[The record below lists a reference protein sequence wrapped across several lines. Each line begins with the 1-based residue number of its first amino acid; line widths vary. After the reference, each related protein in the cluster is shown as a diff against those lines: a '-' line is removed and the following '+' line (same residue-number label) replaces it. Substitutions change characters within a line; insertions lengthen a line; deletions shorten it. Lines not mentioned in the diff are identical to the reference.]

1 MAEETRSD
9 ELKAQNYAAM
19 LDSVNV
25 IGSVI
30 DDDTEFGNDLDTE
43 GKKARVARSLGY
55 IEHMVALDDWGS
67 EDMTA
72 VNAQIKA
79 AKTFIG

>member
-1 MAEETRSD
+1 MAEARTD
-9 ELKAQNYAAM
+9 ELKAQNHAAM
-19 LDSVNV
+19 LDGVNV
-25 IGSVI
+25 IGAVI
-30 DDDTEFGNDLDTE
+30 DDDTEFGNDLDSA

-55 IEHMVALDDWGS
+55 LEFMVALKDWGS

-72 VNAQIKA
+72 INAQIKA

>member
-1 MAEETRSD
+1 MAEARTD

-19 LDSVNV
+19 LDGVNV
-25 IGSVI
+25 IGAVI
-30 DDDTEFGNDLDTE
+30 DDDTEFGNDLDSA

-55 IEHMVALDDWGS
+55 LEFMVALKDWGS

-72 VNAQIKA
+72 INAQIKA

>member
-1 MAEETRSD
+1 MAEARTD

-19 LDSVNV
+19 LDGVNV
-25 IGSVI
+25 IGAVI
-30 DDDTEFGNDLDTE
+30 DDDTEFGNDLDSA

-55 IEHMVALDDWGS
+55 LEYMVALKDWGS

-72 VNAQIKA
+72 INAQINA